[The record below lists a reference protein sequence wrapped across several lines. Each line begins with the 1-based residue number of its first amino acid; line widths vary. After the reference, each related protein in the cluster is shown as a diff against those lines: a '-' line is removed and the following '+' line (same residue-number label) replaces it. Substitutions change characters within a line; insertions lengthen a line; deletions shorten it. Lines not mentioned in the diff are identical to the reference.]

1 MQDPTES
8 LNLAQAPT
16 PEVAKLIAEM
26 VALRDALEV
35 APDTVG
41 DLGWIFGFRDPT
53 GKNVDS
59 CMGPKTGSSFCG
71 YGAEFSCAV
80 MGALLKGDAI
90 GHASN
95 VILERRQAML
105 KLYLLVVIRLP
116 RHEQRHVVER
126 IEPRHYAPAEGG
138 GDERARQREGDGLHD
153 LAGVVHVPRD
163 TPEAR
168 AKQGGAR
175 HDAIGDEATDKGGA
189 RRPRLEEVL
198 LEVGA
203 SGEDPANGKD
213 RDRRG
218 TAQR

>member
-8 LNLAQAPT
+8 LNLAQTPT

-90 GHASN
+90 GHASTPTPN
-95 VILERRQAML
+95 ATACRAACRAAGPDACMWWQLE
-105 KLYLLVVIRLP
+105 V
-116 RHEQRHVVER
+116 
-126 IEPRHYAPAEGG
+126 PASETGEGKG
-138 GDERARQREGDGLHD
+138 NFSEAATCVFKAARGDGS
-153 LAGVVHVPRD
+153 AVCPRGSRC
-163 TPEAR
+163 AY
-168 AKQGGAR
+168 G
-175 HDAIGDEATDKGGA
+175 
-189 RRPRLEEVL
+189 
-198 LEVGA
+198 
-203 SGEDPANGKD
+203 PA
-213 RDRRG
+213 
-218 TAQR
+218 ACPS